1 MHLCLAAE
9 HAMLPILCFVFL
21 GSDSDYLRNP
31 REGDVPEWRL
41 GSSQQEQEY
50 SAITLLRELDRPREV
65 RGGWWGGGFCSSL
78 ICLLLPAATHL
89 AV

>member
-1 MHLCLAAE
+1 
-9 HAMLPILCFVFL
+9 MLPILCFVFL

-65 RGGWWGGGFCSSL
+65 RWGVVMGGWFL
-78 ICLLLPAATHL
+78 QLTDLFRPAATHL